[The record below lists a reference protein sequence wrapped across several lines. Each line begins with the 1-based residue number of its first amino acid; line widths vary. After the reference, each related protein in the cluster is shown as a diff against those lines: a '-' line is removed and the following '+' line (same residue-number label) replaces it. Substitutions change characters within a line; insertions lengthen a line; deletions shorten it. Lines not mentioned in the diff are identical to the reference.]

1 MKFPI
6 RAAILMVLLAL
17 GLAAFGWWQL
27 ADVPL
32 VEEEGHENVEHDD

>member
-1 MKFPI
+1 MKTPN
-6 RAAILMVLLAL
+6 RATVLMVLLAL

-32 VEEEGHENVEHDD
+32 VGDEGHEHVEHHD

>member
-1 MKFPI
+1 MRKSI
-6 RAAILMVLLAL
+6 RTILMVLLAA

-32 VEEEGHENVEHDD
+32 VGDDRHEHVEYDD